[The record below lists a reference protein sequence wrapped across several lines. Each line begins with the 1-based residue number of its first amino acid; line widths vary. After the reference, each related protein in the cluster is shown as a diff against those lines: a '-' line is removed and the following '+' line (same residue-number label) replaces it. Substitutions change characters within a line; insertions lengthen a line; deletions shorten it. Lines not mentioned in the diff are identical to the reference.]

1 MDKLKLIKTIV
12 ALLTF
17 LLVFGML
24 TTIGAIY
31 KKVSSS
37 APKLEGL
44 NLNQPQGSNIEHF
57 QQEEGKIFMLI
68 KNGGKSDRIIIV
80 NTNKPSEK
88 PVEIELY

>member
-37 APKLEGL
+37 SPKLESL
-44 NLNQPQGSNIEHF
+44 NLSQSQNSNIHSF
-57 QQEEGKIFMLI
+57 HQNEGKIFLLI
-68 KNGGKSDRIIIV
+68 KNDKESDKILII

-88 PVEIELY
+88 PVEIKLY

>member
-37 APKLEGL
+37 APKIENL
-44 NLNQPQGSNIEHF
+44 NLNQPQGSNIKSF
-57 QQEEGKIFMLI
+57 QQEDGKIFILI
-68 KNGGKSDRIIIV
+68 KNGGKSDRILIV
-80 NTNKPSEK
+80 NTNKPTEK
-88 PVEIELY
+88 PIEIKLY

>member
-37 APKLEGL
+37 GPKLENL
-44 NLNQPQGSNIEHF
+44 NLSQPKGSNIERF
-57 QQEEGKIFMLI
+57 QQEDGKIFMLI
-68 KNGGKSDRIIIV
+68 KNGGKSDRVVIV

>member
-44 NLNQPQGSNIEHF
+44 NLNQPQGSRIEHF
-57 QQEEGKIFMLI
+57 QQEDGKIFMLI
-68 KNGGKSDRIIIV
+68 KNGGKSDRILIV
-80 NTNKPSEK
+80 NTSSHPIN
-88 PVEIELY
+88 L

>member
-37 APKLEGL
+37 APKLESL

-57 QQEEGKIFMLI
+57 QQEDDKIFMLI
-68 KNGGKSDRIIIV
+68 KNGGKSDRIVIV
-80 NTNKPSEK
+80 NTNKPAEK
-88 PVEIELY
+88 PVEIQLY